1 MLVIEHPTLQAVARV
16 NTVPFDYKKTTNAQ
30 SAGLRSWEMQ
40 QRAMQQREMQLRGM
54 HHCLSKQH

>member
-1 MLVIEHPTLQAVARV
+1 MYINYLIDTLINLYVINLLYQ
-16 NTVPFDYKKTTNAQ
+16 TNAQ